1 MKDFILLLV
10 SYLLSLIMAMQFAVF
25 IHEFGHFVTGSIS
38 GYRFKSFTFLGK
50 TLYRDNGKFKT
61 KKSNLPAAA
70 GGQCLMMPPD
80 GKDIFPYK
88 LYNYGGVIFNLLMVI
103 IFLIVFYFNMDN
115 DTYIGTFLDNL
126 SFMSIIINIFL
137 AISNG
142 FPFVLSGVPVDGKN
156 IKEAGKSEN
165 SKKAFCKYFIIEKN
179 FAEGMNILD
188 FDYKFFK
195 LDIKEEELDNYF
207 IAYIEYLRIIY
218 LILKGDGSNLKNEV
232 AELSSHSKNLPLYYK
247 AAIRGELM
255 SYIVLVDELN
265 EFMVDLNFD
274 EDLEYLEKMKVD
286 LVYKIKAVK
295 SFFIDENIERSKEYL
310 NKYEKNIKEKLSI
323 GELETEIMW
332 LEKFNKKLQPE
343 NINI

>member
-1 MKDFILLLV
+1 MKDFIILLV
-10 SYLLSLIMAMQFAVF
+10 SYLLSVIVAMQFAVF
-25 IHEFGHFVTGSIS
+25 IHEFGHFVTGRIS

-50 TLYRDNGKFKT
+50 TLYRDNDKFKI

-88 LYNYGGVIFNLLMVI
+88 LYNYGGVIFNLLTVI

-115 DTYIGTFLDNL
+115 DTYIGTFLDDL

-142 FPFVLSGVPVDGKN
+142 LPIVLSGVPVDGRN

-165 SKKAFCKYFIIEKN
+165 RKKAFCKYFIIEKN
-179 FAEGMNILD
+179 FSEGMHILD
-188 FDYKFFK
+188 FDYEFFK
-195 LDIKEEELDNYF
+195 LDIKEGELDNFF
-207 IAYIEYLRIIY
+207 IAYIEYMRIIY
-218 LILKGDGSNLKNEV
+218 LIVKGDGAKLKDDIKR
-232 AELSSHSKNLPLYYK
+232 LSPHLKNLPLYYK

-255 SYIVLVDELN
+255 SYIILVDELN
-265 EFMVDLNFD
+265 EFMLDLNFD
-274 EDLEYLEKMKVD
+274 EDLKYLEKMKVD

-295 SFFIDENIERSKEYL
+295 AYFIDENIEKSKEYL
-310 NKYEKNIKEKLSI
+310 NIYEKNIKGKLSS

-332 LEKFNKKLQPE
+332 LEKFDKKLQPE
-343 NINI
+343 N